1 MAKKTNWKAELKK
14 AQAALEER
22 KSELAAAEKQAKALE
37 EDRVKAVAAQKTA
50 ADELKLRQTEQSQ
63 ARAEQIKAE
72 RESRALAERLG
83 AEVDPTTGMIK
94 KDTVTNPF
102 GIYGPKG
109 GKTKMD
115 QGYRG
120 TGKNRVF
127 FIRYADGTE
136 DITPAPDNVGDGNSG
151 GGGKRVVNTYTD
163 ETTGDVIAVYSDG
176 TTAVISKGN
185 RIATAALQAQQQA
198 AAEAERKRREG
209 ESAFAL
215 LFGEFDRYG
224 LGALVEPLK
233 NLIVEGLSRD
243 EMTLR
248 LRQTDAYQKRFAAN
262 SARINKGL
270 RALSE
275 AEYIGLEDQYQNI
288 MRNYGLPQT
297 YYSRGDMGRQ
307 EGFERFIG
315 ADVSPA
321 ELEDR
326 VQTAYN
332 RVINANPEV
341 AQSLR
346 SFYPDITD
354 GDILAYALDPDKA
367 LTAIQRKVT
376 AAEIGAGATMAGL
389 ATGRTRAE
397 ELAALGVTKAQ
408 AQQGFQTIAEF
419 LPTAQ
424 KLGDIY
430 SRQGMGP
437 FTQATAE
444 AEVFG
449 TAGAVEAQRQRRRLT
464 ELEQASFAGQAGTTG
479 GALAR
484 ERAGAF

>member
-1 MAKKTNWKAELKK
+1 MAKKKNTAKRLLEQAESGLANIARLEQEAAEAKK
-14 AQAALEER
+14 ASDAAAKER
-22 KSELAAAEKQAKALE
+22 ADRAAAEKAELE
-37 EDRVKAVAAQKTA
+37 KTRS
-50 ADELKLRQTEQSQ
+50 E
-63 ARAEQIKAE
+63 ARAEQLRAQ
-72 RESRALAERLG
+72 REAKALAERLG
-83 AEVDPTTGMIK
+83 AKIDSTTGIIDR
-94 KDTVTNPF
+94 DTVTNPF

-136 DITPAPDNVGDGNSG
+136 DITPAPETEFGDQNT

-163 ETTGDVIAVYSDG
+163 EETGDVIAVYSDG
-176 TTAVISKGN
+176 TTAIISKGN

-437 FTQATAE
+437 FTQTTAE

-464 ELEQASFAGQAGTTG
+464 ELEQASFAGQAGTAG
-479 GALAR
+479 GALSR

>member
-1 MAKKTNWKAELKK
+1 MAKKKNTAKRLLEQAESGLANIARLEQEAAEAKK
-14 AQAALEER
+14 ASDAAAKER
-22 KSELAAAEKQAKALE
+22 ADRAAAEKAELE
-37 EDRVKAVAAQKTA
+37 KTRSEA
-50 ADELKLRQTEQSQ
+50 M
-63 ARAEQIKAE
+63 AEQLKAQ
-72 RESRALAERLG
+72 REARALAERLG
-83 AEVDPTTGMIK
+83 AKIDPTTGIIDR
-94 KDTVTNPF
+94 DTVTNPF

-109 GKTKMD
+109 GKTKVD
-115 QGYRG
+115 TGYRG

-127 FIRYADGTE
+127 FVRYADGTE
-136 DITPAPDNVGDGNSG
+136 DITPAPDNVSDGDGG
-151 GGGKRVVNTYTD
+151 GNGGKRVVNTYTD
-163 ETTGDVIAVYSDG
+163 EETGDVIAVYSDG

-449 TAGAVEAQRQRRRLT
+449 ITGAAESGRKRRKLA
-464 ELEQASFAGQAGTTG
+464 ELETAAFSGTSGVAG

-484 ERAGAF
+484 ERAGQY